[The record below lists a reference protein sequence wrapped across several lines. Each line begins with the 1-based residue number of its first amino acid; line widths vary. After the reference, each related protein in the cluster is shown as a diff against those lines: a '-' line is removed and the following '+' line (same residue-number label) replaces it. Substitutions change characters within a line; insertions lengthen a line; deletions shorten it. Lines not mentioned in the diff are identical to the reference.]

1 MEQREAIAAIIL
13 NNKNEV
19 LLQKKDL
26 GHPWTP
32 GKWCFF
38 GGKLENGKNPKE
50 VIKEL
55 IKNKAG
61 IEVSIGELFKKY
73 SFEIQSQNGI
83 INCTDYIY
91 TGKFEDNLSDIKISE
106 GAGFV
111 FLDKSE
117 LTSHPLTEHS
127 LELLKEYFELKQD

>member
-1 MEQREAIAAIIL
+1 MEQREAIAIIL
-13 NNKNEV
+13 VNDKNEV

-38 GGKLENGKNPKE
+38 GGKLEKEKNPKE
-50 VIKEL
+50 ALKEI

-61 IEVSIGELFKKY
+61 IEISVGELFKKY
-73 SFEIQSQNGI
+73 SFEINSSGGV

-91 TGKFEDNLSDIKISE
+91 TGKFEGNISDIKISE

-117 LTSHPLTEHS
+117 LDSHPLTDHS
-127 LELLKEYFELKQD
+127 LKLLKEFFELN